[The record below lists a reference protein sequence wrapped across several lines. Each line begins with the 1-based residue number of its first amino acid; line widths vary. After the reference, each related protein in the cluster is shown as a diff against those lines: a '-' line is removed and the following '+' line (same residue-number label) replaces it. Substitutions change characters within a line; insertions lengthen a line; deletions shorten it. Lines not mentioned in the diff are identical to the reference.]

1 MEAVI
6 TYIRGR
12 PKETKLTYRRIE
24 DNVVEQ
30 IVLQYDAHLQMKQIS
45 APPRQISLGQQSKSR
60 VHTR

>member
-30 IVLQYDAHLQMKQIS
+30 IVLQYDAHLHMKQIS
-45 APPRQISLGQQSKSR
+45 APPQTNILGTAK
-60 VHTR
+60 

>member
-45 APPRQISLGQQSKSR
+45 APPQTNILGTAK
-60 VHTR
+60 

>member
-30 IVLQYDAHLQMKQIS
+30 IVLHYDAHLHMKQIS
-45 APPRQISLGQQSKSR
+45 APIQISLGQQSKGR